1 MATSDFAQFDSR
13 VIDKYL
19 SKLTT
24 NFQEVSK
31 LQTKYV
37 GMLSA
42 LVFEDV
48 MRHFENE
55 EGPDGNWEEWSDI
68 YDAHMQKIGK
78 SGNKLLQDTGKLRQK
93 MMPVMSGKATRISKD
108 GITWYNNAK
117 SNKGFPIAYAHDN
130 EKDSRSSLPR
140 RSFMWLSDKG
150 LDKIAQQTLS
160 FILGEK

>member
-1 MATSDFAQFDSR
+1 MATQDFAIFDNKVVKKFLSDLTKNYKDISKR
-13 VIDKYL
+13 DRKYIG
-19 SKLTT
+19 
-24 NFQEVSK
+24 V
-31 LQTKYV
+31 V
-37 GMLSA
+37 SA
-42 LVFEDV
+42 LVYEDII
-48 MRHFENE
+48 RHFENE

-93 MMPVMSGKATRISKD
+93 MMPVMSGKATRISKK
-108 GITWYNNAK
+108 GILWFNNAK
-117 SNKGFPIAYAHDN
+117 ASGGFPIAYAHDN
-130 EKDSRSSLPR
+130 DDGTRTTLPQ